1 MIRLCSALL
10 LLFLT
15 VVNLVLLTQAEHMK
29 TFHLGDTVT
38 LHCSISSVDSTY
50 FYWFKQ
56 AVGESPQSI
65 MSVYSYNMEL
75 VFYGEFQGDQ
85 RFAVHKNSTNMS
97 LTISNAKPMDS
108 GFYFCCTREYERIIF
123 WNNFFL
129 KYEGLGT
136 TKKYFSQQ
144 PVSNSVHP
152 GDSVTLQC
160 TIETESCAG
169 EHGVYWFKHGSGESL
184 PGVIYTHGNRS
195 DKCKKS
201 SEAGSP
207 TQSCV
212 YSLPK
217 RNLSLSDAGT
227 YYCAVAMCGE
237 ILFGN
242 GTKLNIKGT
251 DQENQ
256 ADPLVLGLTISN
268 ILCVI
273 LIIVLIYIQKTR
285 IQRKTHHPFSTMPH
299 SELYHSI
306 QIQQSLQTLV
316 MRHRTQQIRLNL
328 RQYLQNK
335 AKRGRER

>member
-1 MIRLCSALL
+1 MWSTLEILLRLWPLSDSFQVPGFQDTTTSVYL
-10 LLFLT
+10 
-15 VVNLVLLTQAEHMK
+15 VNLVLLTQAEHMK

-129 KYEGLGT
+129 KYEGNKLLI
-136 TKKYFSQQ
+136 QQ

-242 GTKLNIKGT
+242 GTKLNIKG
-251 DQENQ
+251 DLFYFDNYSINVSS
-256 ADPLVLGLTISN
+256 PSLSL
-268 ILCVI
+268 
-273 LIIVLIYIQKTR
+273 YIRKSEMGPRMQKTN
-285 IQRKTHHPFSTMPH
+285 TDV
-299 SELYHSI
+299 LYSD
-306 QIQQSLQTLV
+306 
-316 MRHRTQQIRLNL
+316 IRL
-328 RQYLQNK
+328 
-335 AKRGRER
+335 RE

>member
-1 MIRLCSALL
+1 MAYYLFNLL
-10 LLFLT
+10 SWTISSNNFLSFFPS

-129 KYEGLGT
+129 KYEEELNT
-136 TKKYFSQQ
+136 TLTF
-144 PVSNSVHP
+144 HP

-242 GTKLNIKGT
+242 GTKLNIKG
-251 DQENQ
+251 DLFYFDNYSSMQKFGHPSIN
-256 ADPLVLGLTISN
+256 
-268 ILCVI
+268 
-273 LIIVLIYIQKTR
+273 YIFWSFFYGKDVKTVSVGNGKNA
-285 IQRKTHHPFSTMPH
+285 QYFH
-299 SELYHSI
+299 
-306 QIQQSLQTLV
+306 QTL
-316 MRHRTQQIRLNL
+316 MHSYFLCHKLNKEF
-328 RQYLQNK
+328 YSFIFSIK
-335 AKRGRER
+335 K